1 MLLDLFA
8 TVGCNGGMDKTK
20 TAGKR
25 WDTTD
30 VQGLYRDI
38 QSGRYSGRFYI
49 GGKEKWRALKTTDW
63 KVAKRKFTERK
74 AQVEGLRQ
82 SLGDST
88 AGTAKMGQLLD
99 CVVVR
104 LKDDPE
110 LSASSLAR
118 YLQLIAALL
127 KTWPELAMMAPDRV
141 TEDGVIQW
149 RNRVARNGTGWV
161 PMGAKGRSELCDGS
175 SPGSINKMI
184 DFLRRALR
192 LAVAQ
197 GQIATDPL
205 AAVKQL
211 KLTDTPRTVE
221 LPENATL
228 LAMCDDVEAN
238 AGRRPNK
245 SPDKPSWYSRTHG
258 KKNTALGLESADFMR
273 FLIFT
278 ACRSNEAGTLTWRQ
292 VDLKGGAIDLGKG
305 KTDAAQ
311 REIPL
316 LPEASDLLRKV
327 HARRLATTGTPSG
340 NDPVFRVREITRS
353 LARVCE
359 KFGVNRLTHHDLR
372 DALPTLAI
380 ENNADPKTL
389 ACVMGHADAG
399 KLLLRVYTHQ
409 RKKSARDLMGK
420 LRFAPVPAQS
430 LLTG

>member
-1 MLLDLFA
+1 
-8 TVGCNGGMDKTK
+8 MDKTK
-20 TAGKR
+20 TTGKR

-30 VQGLYRDI
+30 VQGLYRSI

-49 GGKEKWRALKTTDW
+49 GSKEKWKSLKTADW
-63 KVAKRKFTERK
+63 KIAKLRFYAKKSEL
-74 AQVEGLRQ
+74 EGLRQ
-82 SLGDST
+82 SLGESK

-99 CVVVR
+99 GVATR

-110 LSASSLAR
+110 LSASSLTR
-118 YLQLIAALL
+118 YLQLIAALR
-127 KTWPELAMMAPDRV
+127 KTWPELETMAPDRV
-141 TEDGVIQW
+141 TEDGVVQW

-161 PMGAKGRSELCDGS
+161 PMGAKSRSELCDGS

-197 GQIATDPL
+197 GQIAVDPL

-211 KLTDTPRTVE
+211 KLTDTPRTIE

-238 AGRRPNK
+238 AGRRPSKN
-245 SPDKPSWYSRTHG
+245 PDKPTWYARTHG
-258 KKNTALGLESADFMR
+258 QKNTALGLESADFMR

-292 VDLKGGAIDLGKG
+292 IDMKAGMLMLGKG
-305 KTDAAQ
+305 KTAAAQ

-316 LPEASDLLRKV
+316 LAEASELLKKV
-327 HARRLATTGTPSG
+327 HARRLATTGTPAGS
-340 NDPVFRVREITRS
+340 DPVFRVREITRS

-380 ENNADPKTL
+380 ENNMDPKTMASVL
-389 ACVMGHADAG
+389 GHADGG
-399 KLLLRVYTHQ
+399 KLMMRVYAHQ
-409 RKKSARDLMGK
+409 REKTAKEQMGK
-420 LRFAPVPAQS
+420 LRFAPVASQS